1 MLSDECLLITI
12 RILLDPHLMVTIIW
26 LHLLASLML
35 VEPLMADPGPVP
47 LVINTYTMIFTLL
60 IDKVISIIL
69 GHAFSTLYFA
79 HRALH

>member
-1 MLSDECLLITI
+1 
-12 RILLDPHLMVTIIW
+12 
-26 LHLLASLML
+26 
-35 VEPLMADPGPVP
+35 MADPGPVP